1 MKIASEF
8 RAEARA
14 ALKGNWLTA
23 LAVSAVALLLG
34 VSGNGAIDFSIN
46 VNTADGISADLSALG
61 QNLCSF
67 RYGNLVFNGMLMGM
81 LTAAVIWAILA
92 TVAAIAFGLIVGG
105 TLRLGHARY
114 HLGLI
119 RSEAPRFETLFG
131 YFSHWKTA
139 ALAELLQAIYIFLWS
154 LLLIVPGVMASYSYA
169 MTEYIL
175 AEDPELSAQEAIARS
190 KAMMAGNRWRLFCLD
205 ISFIGWSLLSSLL
218 PLRIGTIL
226 LNPYTET
233 AHAAFYRE
241 LTGGETAEEDVPVMP
256 PVEEQP
262 DAQPAEQDAQPEQP
276 EQSDATPEEQPELP
290 EAQHEEPQ
298 EPN

>member
-14 ALKGNWLTA
+14 ALKSNWLTA

-34 VSGNGAIDFSIN
+34 VSGDGAIDFS
-46 VNTADGISADLSALG
+46 VNLNTSEGVSANLSALG

-67 RYGNLVFNGMLMGM
+67 RYGDLVFNGMLM
-81 LTAAVIWAILA
+81 AAAIWVILA
-92 TVAAIAFGLIVGG
+92 AVAAIAFGLIVGG

-119 RSEAPRFETLFG
+119 RSEEPRFETLFG

-139 ALAELLQAIYIFLWS
+139 ALAELLQTIYIFLWS

-190 KAMMAGNRWRLFCLD
+190 KEMMAGNRWRLFCLD
-205 ISFIGWSLLSSLL
+205 FSFIGWSLLSSLL

-241 LTGGETAEEDVPVMP
+241 LTGGETAEEEIPVMP
-256 PVEEQP
+256 PMNEQP
-262 DAQPAEQDAQPEQP
+262 EAQPEEPAQQPEQP
-276 EQSDATPEEQPELP
+276 EQPEAP
-290 EAQHEEPQ
+290 EAQREEPQ
-298 EPN
+298 EQV

>member
-34 VSGNGAIDFSIN
+34 VSGDGAIDFS
-46 VNTADGISADLSALG
+46 VNLNTSDGISADLSALG
-61 QNLCSF
+61 QNLLSF
-67 RYGNLVFNGMLMGM
+67 RYGNLVFNGMLM
-81 LTAAVIWAILA
+81 AVAIWVILA
-92 TVAAIAFGLIVGG
+92 AVAAIAFSLIVGG

-119 RSEAPRFETLFG
+119 RSEDPRFETLFG

-139 ALAELLQAIYIFLWS
+139 ALAELLQTIYIFLWS

-190 KAMMAGNRWRLFCLD
+190 KEMMVGNRWRLFCLD
-205 ISFIGWSLLSSLL
+205 FSFIGWSLLSSLL

-241 LTGGETAEEDVPVMP
+241 LTGGGETAEEDVPVMP

-262 DAQPAEQDAQPEQP
+262 DAQSAEQP
-276 EQSDATPEEQPELP
+276 ESQPDAQSEAQDAQPELP
-290 EAQHEEPQ
+290 EAQPDQPQ
-298 EPN
+298 DPN